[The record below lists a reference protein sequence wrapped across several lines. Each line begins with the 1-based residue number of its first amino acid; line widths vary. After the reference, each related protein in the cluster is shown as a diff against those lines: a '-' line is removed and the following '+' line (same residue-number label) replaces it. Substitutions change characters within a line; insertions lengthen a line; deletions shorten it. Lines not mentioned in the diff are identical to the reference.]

1 MKSAEKRGW
10 NTPGGYIVH
19 KSVEKEKDR
28 RGSSPHRAE
37 RNEDVTRRLA
47 RIEGQVRGV
56 TRMVEDGRWCVDV
69 LTQIAAVQQGL
80 RQVSRELLVGHM
92 EHCVAAVL
100 ESGDPA
106 ECRQVCDEISE
117 LIFKF
122 SR

>member
-1 MKSAEKRGW
+1 M
-10 NTPGGYIVH
+10 
-19 KSVEKEKDR
+19 EKEKDR
-28 RGSSPHRAE
+28 RGSNPHRAE

-56 TRMVEDGRWCVDV
+56 TRMVEEGRWCVDV

-92 EHCVAAVL
+92 EHCVADVL
-100 ESGDPA
+100 EGGDPA
-106 ECRQVCDEISE
+106 EGRQVCDEISE